1 MKNTTAALNEYQVV
15 IRNIKKLLKE
25 QKISYKDLAKQL
37 GMSESGIKKIFVSKD
52 GSFLRM
58 KQLCDSVGVS
68 VYEMLQDTKSL
79 DVTFSK
85 RQQDEFL
92 KDFVLFRVY
101 WMLVYERGSI
111 VEVQKKLSLS
121 YKDMFKLM
129 RKLDDL
135 KLLKLLP
142 NDRLQLPPIQAV
154 HWIGQG
160 DFINKIYKEWSR
172 NLLESVSKPNARQD
186 EAFVLRYLPMTPNT
200 FKEFQLAILN
210 LEEEFIRRSIHEMRT
225 KSTFLRHVR
234 WMVVADNKS
243 FID

>member
-1 MKNTTAALNEYQVV
+1 MKNTPAALNDYQVV
-15 IRNIKKLLKE
+15 IRNIKTLLRE
-25 QKISYKDLAKQL
+25 QKIFYKDLAKEL
-37 GMSESGIKKIFVSKD
+37 GMSESGLKKIFAAKD
-52 GSFLRM
+52 GSFLRL
-58 KQLCDSVGVS
+58 KQLCDAVGVS

-85 RQQDEFL
+85 KQQDEFL

-101 WMLVYERGSI
+101 WMLVYERAST
-111 VEVQKKLSLS
+111 VETQKKLSLS
-121 YKDMFKLM
+121 YKDMFKFL

-154 HWIGQG
+154 HWIGLG

-172 NLLESVSKPNARQD
+172 NLLESVSKPKPRQ
-186 EAFVLRYLPMTPNT
+186 EESFILRYLPMTSNT

-225 KSTFLRHVR
+225 KSTNVHHVR
-234 WMVVADNKS
+234 WMVVADNRS
-243 FID
+243 FLD